1 MDKFISFIESLKTS
15 ENSNLIESVKQG
27 YLVINESGLSRI
39 HQALNSPIPYAII
52 TAFRKENNYNA
63 NVELNKQLQQ
73 DIRGLGLSY
82 KRASG
87 EWVENG
93 DTPVKEASMI
103 VQMPQDWDEET
114 FRKTMSDLG
123 DKYNQDAIT
132 YKSGNSNKPVFIG
145 QGETSDY
152 GLKSTFGRKQ
162 PEGATGEYKKPSSER
177 ISPARRYSF
186 PSEES

>member
-1 MDKFISFIESLKTS
+1 MKFIHFLESLKT
-15 ENSNLIESVKQG
+15 NDNTFLIESIKEG
-27 YLVINESGLSRI
+27 YSIINESGLSRI
-39 HQALNSPIPYAII
+39 YQTLNSELPYAII
-52 TAFRKENNYNA
+52 TAFRKENDYNA
-63 NVELNKQLQQ
+63 NVQLNKQLQQ

-93 DTPVKEASMI
+93 NTPVKEASMI

-114 FRKTMSDLG
+114 FRKTMSGLG
-123 DKYNQDAIT
+123 DKYKQDAIT

-145 QGETSDY
+145 QGEVSDY

-177 ISPARRYSF
+177 LSPARRYSF